1 MTSIDRN
8 GINVGKGRGYW
19 VAEAHPD
26 PVVWG
31 QYTSGETKRPR
42 VNVLLWEQ
50 DGLSLRLESKL
61 TREQAIRIAE
71 SVR

>member
-1 MTSIDRN
+1 
-8 GINVGKGRGYW
+8 KGRGYW